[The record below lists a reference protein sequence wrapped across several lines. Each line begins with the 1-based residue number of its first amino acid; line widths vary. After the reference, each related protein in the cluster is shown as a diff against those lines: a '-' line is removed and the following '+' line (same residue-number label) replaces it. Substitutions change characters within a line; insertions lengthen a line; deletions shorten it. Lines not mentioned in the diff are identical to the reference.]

1 MSVKIKTL
9 IAGHSKYVNGKPKWE
24 RFSDRFGNLG
34 VQFRVENTDET
45 RTVKYVRVK
54 LVCKN
59 LVGDVIGEKTVE
71 VTGPISPK
79 KSDGLGGTLLNAALH
94 TYTFENLWR
103 VQKFGAVEVT
113 RVEAEYTDG
122 TTEEI
127 DGKEA
132 TYDPDV
138 EKNAEKLR
146 SFKNFKRSS
155 KGKLIGG
162 VCSAIAERL
171 GVTPWMFRSIFILA
185 QPAGIMLYI
194 ILCLTVPKE

>member
-1 MSVKIKTL
+1 MSIKIKTL
-9 IAGHSKYVNGKPKWE
+9 IAGHSKYVNGKLKWE

-59 LVGDVIGEKTVE
+59 LVGDVEGEKIVE

-79 KSDGLGGTLLNAALH
+79 KSEGIWDTLLNAALH

-103 VQKFGAVEVT
+103 VQKFGEVEVAQ
-113 RVEAEYTDG
+113 VEVEYTDG
-122 TTEEI
+122 ATEVI

-132 TYDPDV
+132 TYDPNV
-138 EKNAEKLR
+138 ERNAEKLR

-155 KGKLIGG
+155 KGRLVGG
-162 VCSAIAERL
+162 ICSAIGERL
-171 GVTPWMFRSIFILA
+171 GVTPWIFRVLFTLA